1 MIRRD
6 FKTIEFLT
14 TRRFTANGMP
24 VADLFY
30 WMSAKTPNK
39 ILIVDDAETL
49 TFFLQEVLKSEKYEV
64 RTANDGENGY
74 AASLDFNPDVVVT
87 DIQMPGIS
95 GLDMMRNIR
104 MHRPNVRTI
113 YMSGDLD
120 RYRLRLQAEQSGYA
134 VKLLAKPFTQR
145 EFLHLV
151 TNLSDV
157 PPSGRIELSHH

>member
-14 TRRFTANGMP
+14 TRKFTANGMP
-24 VADLFY
+24 VADHSY
-30 WMSAKTPNK
+30 WMSAKTSNK

-49 TFFLQEVLKSEKYEV
+49 TLFLQEVLESQRYEV
-64 RTANDGENGY
+64 RTASDGENGY
-74 AASLDFNPDVVVT
+74 AVYLDFNPDLVVT

-104 MHRPNVRTI
+104 MHEPNVRTI

-120 RYRLRLQAEQSGYA
+120 RYRLRLQAEQRGYA

-145 EFLHLV
+145 EFLRLV

-157 PPSGRIELSHH
+157 PPSGRSELAHH

>member
-1 MIRRD
+1 MIRRN
-6 FKTIEFLT
+6 FKTIEFLP

-24 VADLFY
+24 VADHSHC
-30 WMSAKTPNK
+30 MSAKTPNK

-49 TFFLQEVLKSEKYEV
+49 TFFLQEVLESQEYEV
-64 RTANDGENGY
+64 RTASDGENGY
-74 AASLDFNPDVVVT
+74 AVYLDFNPDLVVT

-104 MHRPNVRTI
+104 MHEPNVRTI

-120 RYRLRLQAEQSGYA
+120 RYRLRLQAEQRGYA

-145 EFLHLV
+145 EFLSLV
-151 TNLSDV
+151 TNLSDF
-157 PPSGRIELSHH
+157 PPSGRSELLHH

>member
-6 FKTIEFLT
+6 FKTFEFPT
-14 TRRFTANGMP
+14 TRKFTANGMP
-24 VADLFY
+24 VADQIQ

-39 ILIVDDAETL
+39 ILIVDDATTL

-64 RTANDGENGY
+64 RTASDGENGY
-74 AASLDFNPDVVVT
+74 AASLDFNPDLVVT
-87 DIQMPGIS
+87 DIEMPGIS

-104 MHRPNVRTI
+104 IHKPNVRTI

-120 RYRLRLQAEQSGYA
+120 RYRSRLQAEQRGYA

-145 EFLHLV
+145 EFLTLV
-151 TNLSDV
+151 ANLSDA
-157 PPSGRIELSHH
+157 PPNGENELPRH

>member
-24 VADLFY
+24 VADRFH
-30 WMSAKTPNK
+30 WMSAKTANK
-39 ILIVDDAETL
+39 ILIVDDATTL
-49 TFFLQEVLKSEKYEV
+49 TFFLRDVLKSEKYEV
-64 RTANDGENGY
+64 RTASDGENGY
-74 AASLDFNPDVVVT
+74 ATYLEFNPDLVAT

-104 MHRPNVRTI
+104 MHKPNVRTI

-120 RYRLRLQAEQSGYA
+120 RYRSRLQAEQ
-134 VKLLAKPFTQR
+134 R
-145 EFLHLV
+145 
-151 TNLSDV
+151 
-157 PPSGRIELSHH
+157 

>member
-24 VADLFY
+24 VADQFH

-39 ILIVDDAETL
+39 ILLVDDAETL
-49 TFFLQEVLKSEKYEV
+49 TFFLQEVLESQEYEV
-64 RTANDGENGY
+64 RTASDGENGY
-74 AASLDFNPDVVVT
+74 ATYLDFNPDLVAT
-87 DIQMPGIS
+87 DIQMAGIS

-104 MHRPNVRTI
+104 MHKPNVRTI

-120 RYRLRLQAEQSGYA
+120 RYRSRLQAEQRGYA

-145 EFLHLV
+145 EFLTLV
-151 TNLSDV
+151 ANLSDA
-157 PPSGRIELSHH
+157 PPNGENELPRH